1 MTCQGEHLFQH
12 QIAWGSPPHSGFS
25 ALSRNSVVFL
35 EVVSFHFCRQVG
47 ERNGGEEDD
56 RVADQVTHLVGGGC
70 RGERCSRYTPPNE
83 PFSAWPHGAQSTVQ
97 LGDMFLTAGPCREHL
112 FGSLFW
118 NSGCSP
124 QGT

>member
-56 RVADQVTHLVGGGC
+56 RVADQVTHLVGGGV
-70 RGERCSRYTPPNE
+70 GGKDAPGTPPQMSRSL
-83 PFSAWPHGAQSTVQ
+83 P
-97 LGDMFLTAGPCREHL
+97 GPTGHRAL
-112 FGSLFW
+112 
-118 NSGCSP
+118 CSW
-124 QGT
+124 GTCS